1 MKNGFKYLAII
12 MVLSLMVALIGC
24 ASAPKTTSSA
34 PASVPASTSATTT
47 TAAPT
52 TAAPLPV
59 IKLKYGD
66 QNPPTGW
73 AGSKA
78 AQPYLDQITAATN
91 GRVQF
96 ETYFSQSLF
105 KGADSWVSV
114 KNGIGDMAWMF
125 HGYWANQ
132 TPLSDVLSLPFMPF
146 TSAKQASGIFWQLY
160 EKFPTLRDQ
169 YKDNQVLVTFCSQPY
184 FLITSKKQV
193 KTVEDMKGLQIRVV
207 AGPSIDYMKA
217 LGAAPVTKGMPDTY
231 MALQK
236 GEIDGMAVP
245 WEALLSFRQYE
256 VVKYYTYMPMF
267 TVYFTQAMNKDK
279 WNSLP
284 KDVQDQIKSVSGLK
298 GSQFW
303 GENQF
308 DTAMAEG
315 RDLVKKQGL
324 EMIEYTMPESELAK
338 FSAAAQ
344 PLWNAWVQKM
354 TDAGNPEAKDILA
367 TTLELIKTY
376 KP

>member
-1 MKNGFKYLAII
+1 MKRVSFLLAFF
-12 MVLSLMVALIGC
+12 MVVCLLATMVGC
-24 ASAPKTTSSA
+24 ASNTP
-34 PASVPASTSATTT
+34 SATTPAAAT
-47 TAAPT
+47 TAAPVTSAAPTT
-52 TAAPLPV
+52 TAAPLPP
-59 IKLKYGD
+59 IKLKYAD

-73 AGSKA
+73 EGTKA
-78 AQPYLDQITAATN
+78 AQPFLAQITAATN

-105 KGADSWVSV
+105 KGTDAWVSV
-114 KNGIGDMAWMF
+114 KNGLGDMAWMF

-132 TPLSDVLSLPFMPF
+132 TTLSDVLSLPLMPF

-169 YKDNQVLVTFCSQPY
+169 YKDNQVLLTFCSQPY
-184 FLITSKKQV
+184 FLITTKKQV
-193 KTVEDMKGLQIRVV
+193 KTLDDVKGMQIRVV

-217 LGAAPVTKGMPDTY
+217 LGAAPVTKAMPDTY
-231 MALQK
+231 ISLQK

-267 TVYFTQAMNKDK
+267 TVYFTIAMNKDK

-284 KDVQDQIKSVSGLK
+284 RDVQDQIMSVSGLK
-298 GSQFW
+298 GSLFW
-303 GENQF
+303 GENKF

-324 EMIEYTMPESELAK
+324 EMIEYTMPESELNK

-344 PLWNAWVQKM
+344 PLWDAWVKKM
-354 TDAGNPEAKDILA
+354 TDAGHPEAKEILA